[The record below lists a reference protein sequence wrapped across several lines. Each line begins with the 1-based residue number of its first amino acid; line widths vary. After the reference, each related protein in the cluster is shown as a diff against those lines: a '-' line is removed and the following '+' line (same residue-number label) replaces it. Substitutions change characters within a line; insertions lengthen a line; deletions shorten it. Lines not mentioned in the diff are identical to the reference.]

1 MQGKVAFGIERTAF
15 RAIHSP
21 RGQESLAQNIDRFR
35 EQGESMDTRSPFQ
48 PGSPVIYA
56 MHGKCAVISVETRQT
71 SGESIEYYKLEIQKS
86 PLSRSTRQEP
96 AIWVP
101 VSSARERGLRSP
113 MASEDAEAVF
123 KLINSREYYFP
134 LNDPW
139 SSIQP
144 KLEAAIR
151 GEGGFGLA
159 KALSYLHVLKRK
171 QIVASPEVARM
182 YETVS
187 RLLIREL
194 AEATGETPRSIED
207 KIARGMRQKLV
218 PAH

>member
-1 MQGKVAFGIERTAF
+1 
-15 RAIHSP
+15 
-21 RGQESLAQNIDRFR
+21 
-35 EQGESMDTRSPFQ
+35 MDTRSPNPSFQ

-56 MHGKCAVISVETRQT
+56 MHGKCAVISVETRTTGDQ
-71 SGESIEYYKLEIQKS
+71 SVEYYKLEIQKS

-101 VSSARERGLRSP
+101 VTSARERGLRAP
-113 MASEDAEAVF
+113 IAANEADQVF
-123 KLINSREYYFP
+123 QILNNREYYFP
-134 LNDPW
+134 LNDSW
-139 SSIQP
+139 SAVQP
-144 KLEAAIR
+144 KLETAIR
-151 GEGGFGLA
+151 MEGGIGLA
-159 KALSYLHVLKRK
+159 KTLSFLHVLKRK

-194 AEATGETPRSIED
+194 AEACNDTPRNIED

-218 PAH
+218 PNN